1 MKVIESG
8 YNPRTGGY
16 YAFFEHGG
24 YEFYADLCYTY
35 DAGEECMIFSAKDK
49 QVTSWRDLYCK
60 QGIPVTER
68 ALFDCIEEFVT
79 SLNAF

>member
-8 YNPRTGGY
+8 ANPTTGGY
-16 YAFFEHGG
+16 YAFFEHDG
-24 YEFYADLCYTY
+24 YEFYADLCITF
-35 DAGEECMIFSAKDK
+35 DAGNECMIFSAKDK

-68 ALFDCIEEFVT
+68 ALFDCINEFINT
-79 SLNAF
+79 F